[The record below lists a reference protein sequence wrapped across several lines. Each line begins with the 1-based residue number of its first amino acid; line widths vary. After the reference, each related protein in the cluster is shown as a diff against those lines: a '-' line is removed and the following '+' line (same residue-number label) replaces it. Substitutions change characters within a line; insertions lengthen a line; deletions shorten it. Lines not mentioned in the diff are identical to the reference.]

1 MLYRFKLGTVKNQ
14 KQADQLVRGVSM
26 VNGVSNIEIS
36 IPDSVMLVTSDTEAY
51 HDIQNA
57 IEENGGRL
65 LWK

>member
-57 IEENGGRL
+57 IEENGDRL
-65 LWK
+65 L

>member
-51 HDIQNA
+51 HDLQNA
-57 IEENGGRL
+57 IEENDGRL
-65 LWK
+65 L

>member
-57 IEENGGRL
+57 IEQNGGRL
-65 LWK
+65 L

>member
-36 IPDSVMLVTSDTEAY
+36 IPVSVMLATSDTEAY

-65 LWK
+65 L

>member
-1 MLYRFKLGTVKNQ
+1 MLYRFKFGTVKNQ

-65 LWK
+65 L

>member
-1 MLYRFKLGTVKNQ
+1 MLYEFRLAALKNQ

-26 VNGVSNIEIS
+26 AGGVSNIEIS
-36 IPDSVMLVTSDTEAY
+36 IPDSVLLVTSDTEAY

-65 LWK
+65 L